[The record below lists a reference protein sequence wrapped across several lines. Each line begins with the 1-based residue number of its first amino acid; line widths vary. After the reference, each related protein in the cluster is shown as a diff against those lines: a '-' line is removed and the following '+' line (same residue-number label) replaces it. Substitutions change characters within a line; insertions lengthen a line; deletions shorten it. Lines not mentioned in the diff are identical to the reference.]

1 MAEISTSVHIDLRE
15 RGIDERLA
23 AELRA
28 RFATFAEDWDAPEM
42 EIYDRWET
50 GDTDSSSSRRGSRM
64 ITVQPAEVDEVQA
77 IKKVLSE
84 TWIDTYGPFLPAEVI
99 KKVTELWHSPETLA
113 AEIENARVF
122 FHVAK
127 NEQGAIVGLLT
138 AGRPS
143 DDIVN
148 IGRLYVLPGYQRQ
161 GIGGKLLEACAAA
174 FPEAQRLR
182 LEVEAQNEKG
192 MAFYRKQGFEEVS
205 RKEEKIEETTLEVV
219 EMERQLHRSP

>member
-1 MAEISTSVHIDLRE
+1 MAEIPTSGHIDLRE

-42 EIYDRWET
+42 EIYDKWET
-50 GDTDSSSSRRGSRM
+50 GDTDSSSSRQGSRL
-64 ITVQPAEVDEVQA
+64 ITVQPAEVDEVQE
-77 IKKVLSE
+77 IKQVLSE
-84 TWIDTYGPFLPAEVI
+84 TWIDTYGPFLSVEVI
-99 KKVTELWHSPETLA
+99 QKVTTLWHSPETLA
-113 AEIENARVF
+113 AEIENERVF

-127 NEQGAIVGLLT
+127 DQQGSIVGLLT

-148 IGRLYVLPGYQRQ
+148 IGRLYVLPGNQRQ
-161 GIGGKLLEACAAA
+161 GIGGKLLDACMAA
-174 FPEAQRLR
+174 FPEAQKLV

>member
-1 MAEISTSVHIDLRE
+1 
-15 RGIDERLA
+15 
-23 AELRA
+23 
-28 RFATFAEDWDAPEM
+28 
-42 EIYDRWET
+42 
-50 GDTDSSSSRRGSRM
+50 M

-84 TWIDTYGPFLPAEVI
+84 TWIDTYGPFLPAVVI
-99 KKVTELWHSPETLA
+99 QKVTSLWHSPETLA
-113 AEIENARVF
+113 TEIENERVF

-127 NEQGAIVGLLT
+127 DEHGSIVGLLT

-143 DDIVN
+143 DDIVS
-148 IGRLYVLPGYQRQ
+148 IGRLYVLPGNQRQ
-161 GIGGKLLEACAAA
+161 GIGGKLLDACVAA
-174 FPEAQRLR
+174 FPGGQRLR

-192 MAFYRKQGFEEVS
+192 MAFYRKQGFREVS